1 VSGDFRI
8 NILDDGTPES
18 YLDKIREKYPDVK
31 ILLSDNYP
39 KKSKQL
45 KRICDP
51 ENLLMASKFPPNSG
65 TKM

>member
-1 VSGDFRI
+1 MNAR
-8 NILDDGTPES
+8 T